1 MNAFEFGEK
10 FAIEIERGGAASR
23 GLAST
28 VGHLGAFP
36 LLTML
41 SLRSHVNPTQIQG
54 ASGSYFDKNISPD
67 DTRAQ
72 QHIQLAKDM
81 ERANPEELKDTM
93 VYLGGPNLINEYK
106 RLYRNPRGSL
116 PGKILSG
123 LTLPTTALMVNLSR
137 GSAYHPS
144 TDSVYLM
151 GDKPGVLSHE
161 LGHAIDFNTGG
172 VPEKRPGE
180 GKFKHWLRRQG
191 RGLVRDAYM
200 LSRSI
205 PAVGGIFAL
214 PQEEAA
220 NRLSLEN
227 LQKTYAQ
234 DPDKLNKILHDRQ
247 KVLPAG
253 MGTYVG
259 GAASILAGPM
269 APLVQ
274 APLAIAGGLG
284 GKIYG
289 LAQAHRRKGNYIDK
303 DVDADDPHGLNI
315 LKFEQPKDEK
325 KKDKKDK
332 DESEE
337 RRTKAASFLS
347 SLNDYW
353 NSYNNSFKD
362 TYGIDIRLPHDRD
375 AARQLLISAA
385 VGGGLG
391 AGRGFIWPGY
401 IEKKDKKGRIVDKKR
416 RSQWLGALEGAAWG
430 TGSGILSNY
439 AAQTLSKY
447 NPEIDKI
454 LDAAKDRVVGYRS
467 PGPNNL

>member
-10 FAIEIERGGAASR
+10 CAISVERGGAASR
-23 GLAST
+23 ALSST
-28 VGHLGAFP
+28 IGHVGAFP
-36 LLTML
+36 VATML

-81 ERANPEELKDTM
+81 ERANPEELKDTL

-106 RLYRNPRGSL
+106 RLYKNPRVSL
-116 PGKILSG
+116 PGKLMAG
-123 LTLPTTALMVNLSR
+123 LTLPISTLLTNFAR
-137 GSAYHPS
+137 GSAYHPG

-151 GDKPGVLSHE
+151 GDKPGVLTHE
-161 LGHAIDFNTGG
+161 LGHAIDFNTGP
-172 VPEKRPGE
+172 VPEQKPGE
-180 GKFKHWLRRQG
+180 SNFKYWLRRQG
-191 RGLVRDAYM
+191 RGLIRDAYGM
-200 LSRSI
+200 GR
-205 PAVGGIFAL
+205 AVPGIGGLLAL

-227 LQKTYAQ
+227 LQKAYAK

-253 MGTYVG
+253 MGTYAG

-289 LAQAHRRKGNYIDK
+289 LAQAHRRKGNYINK

-353 NSYNNSFKD
+353 NSYNNGFKD

-375 AARQLLISAA
+375 AARQLLISAV
-385 VGGGLG
+385 VGGGVG

-439 AAQTLSKY
+439 AAQTLAQY
-447 NPEIDKI
+447 NPEINKM
-454 LDAAKDRVVGYRS
+454 LDAAKERVVGHQPS
-467 PGPNNL
+467 APNNS